1 MTVARSNM
9 NTQIAH
15 YNLLERMGEGALG
28 EVYRARDTKF
38 GRTVALKLVK
48 ADALEGDARQAFLDD
63 ARTAATLSHPNIA
76 TLFDVGEYDGGCYL
90 AYEFATGT
98 TLRQEIAG
106 RPANPRRVVELAV
119 QVADALAEGH
129 AVGIIHAD
137 LRPETVFVTPK
148 GNAKVIEFGMSRWSR
163 GGAQRRRAAAN
174 PDALGPDAQAIVA
187 YMSPE
192 QALGGLVDA
201 RSDLFSLGIVLY
213 EMLAGRNPFATTQ
226 PADTIV
232 NIIAAPP
239 APLTAANP
247 DVTPEL
253 EALVARTL
261 AKDIE
266 QRQLSA
272 ASLSAELRSIGAMLD
287 VRSGDSPN
295 PGDLLP
301 IEEDPRTGKWWALGI
316 VTAAAIVA
324 ASWWFGL
331 RP

>member
-1 MTVARSNM
+1 MADPIM
-9 NTQIAH
+9 NTHVAH
-15 YNLLERMGEGALG
+15 YNLLERIGEGALG

-38 GRTVALKLVK
+38 GRTVALKLIK
-48 ADALEGDARQAFLDD
+48 AAALEGSARQAFLDD

-76 TLFDVGEYDGGCYL
+76 TLFDVGEYEDGCYL

-98 TLRQEIAG
+98 TLQQEIGG
-106 RPANPRRVVELAV
+106 RPVNPRRVVELAV
-119 QVADALAEGH
+119 QIADALAEGH
-129 AVGIIHAD
+129 AVGIIHTD

-148 GNAKVIEFGMSRWSR
+148 GNAKVLEFGMARWTR
-163 GGAQRRRAAAN
+163 GGGLRRRAAAD
-174 PDALGPDAQAIVA
+174 PDTLGPEAETVVG

-201 RSDLFSLGIVLY
+201 RSDLFSLGVLLY
-213 EMLAGRNPFATTQ
+213 EMLSGRNPFAAAR
-226 PADTIV
+226 PADTIIS
-232 NIIAAPP
+232 IIAGRP
-239 APLTAANP
+239 APLTTVNP
-247 DVTPEL
+247 EVIPEL
-253 EALVARTL
+253 EALVTRAL

-287 VRSGDSPN
+287 VRSGDSPT

-301 IEEDPRTGKWWALGI
+301 IEDDPGTGKWWLLGI
-316 VTAAAIVA
+316 VTALAIAA
-324 ASWWFGL
+324 ASWWFVL